1 VADYTVNL
9 RLAVQGSK
17 ELEKLNKKIDK
28 TRKQLNKAEIGS
40 AKFDKSIKKLIKTET
55 NYGQALNRR
64 TKAIDNALRAATG
77 MQTVEQREHQLL
89 IRGNKLRDLRARKE
103 RALNRQRMATRGI
116 TGAIGSGI
124 IGGGFPLLFG
134 QGPIAA
140 AGGALGGVAGGA
152 LSAIPGMGQ
161 MGFALSIAGTA
172 IGSAMEDLNQALRKP
187 EENIDNLVGKLGL
200 VGTPTEKMA
209 KELEKL
215 GLKGSAAKLV
225 MDKFNERFGNSPEI
239 IEENA
244 EKMLEFK
251 NKINELG
258 TAITLFLGKS
268 LIPFI
273 NSITGAMSQ
282 GNLLKSLKAQ
292 EGVNFSKAQQS
303 IVNQSQLEAQRL
315 FKTTNQGKDIGKSY
329 SQIFDERLTF
339 NLKKAVDSP
348 DVTPNLLPGT
358 SQGGT
363 LPKDPTQDFID
374 KTKFN
379 KEILPLQQ
387 ALELEQKRLNTSG
400 EKLTLMQ
407 EQFELT
413 NLENELELLKLD
425 NKGTENDLHGDTI
438 KKLEAQ
444 INLQEQVV
452 DNARALAD
460 PFRQVSNIIAQDI
473 GDGIRGLIRG
483 TETLSGLLN
492 NVVNKLIDGFIN
504 MAIFGNFGGTFE
516 RGGGGLLGAIFKA
529 NGGPVKKGGSYIVG
543 ERGPE
548 MFSPGVSGTI
558 TPNHALGGSTNVIV
572 NVDASGSTVEGDEE
586 GGRELGRLISAAVQ
600 SELVQQKRPGGIL
613 A

>member
-292 EGVNFSKAQQS
+292 EGANFSKAQQS

-339 NLKKAVDSP
+339 NLKKAVSSP

>member
-292 EGVNFSKAQQS
+292 EGANFSKAQQS

-339 NLKKAVDSP
+339 NLKKAVSSP

-483 TETLSGLLN
+483 TETLGGLLN

>member
-1 VADYTVNL
+1 MADYTVNL

-40 AKFDKSIKKLIKTET
+40 AKFDKSIQKLIKTET

-239 IEENA
+239 IKENS

-273 NSITGAMSQ
+273 DSITGAMSQ
-282 GNLLKSLKAQ
+282 GNLLKALKAQ
-292 EGVNFSKAQQS
+292 EGQNFGKVQQS
-303 IVNQSQLEAQRL
+303 IVNQSQKEADRI
-315 FKTTNQGKDIGKSY
+315 FKSTNQGKDIGKTR

-339 NLKKAVDSP
+339 NLKKAVGSP
-348 DVTPNLLPGT
+348 DVTPNLLAGT
-358 SQGGT
+358 SQGGPPPT
-363 LPKDPTQDFID
+363 DPTQDFIN

-387 ALELEQKRLNTSG
+387 ALEIEEKRLNTSA

-407 EQFELT
+407 EQFELI

-452 DNARALAD
+452 NNAKALAD

-483 TETLSGLLN
+483 TETLGNLLN

-516 RGGGGLLGAIFKA
+516 RGSGLLGAIFKA

-558 TPNHALGGSTNVIV
+558 TPNHALGGSTTVVV
-572 NVDASGSTVEGDEE
+572 NVDASGTEVQGDEE
-586 GGRELGRLISAAVQ
+586 QGRELGRLISAAVQ
-600 SELVQQKRPGGIL
+600 SELIQQKRPGGIL

>member
-292 EGVNFSKAQQS
+292 EGANFSKAQQS

-339 NLKKAVDSP
+339 NLKKAVSSP
-348 DVTPNLLPGT
+348 DVTPNLLPKT

>member
-1 VADYTVNL
+1 
-9 RLAVQGSK
+9 
-17 ELEKLNKKIDK
+17 
-28 TRKQLNKAEIGS
+28 
-40 AKFDKSIKKLIKTET
+40 
-55 NYGQALNRR
+55 
-64 TKAIDNALRAATG
+64 

-134 QGPIAA
+134 QGPLAA
-140 AGGALGGVAGGA
+140 AGGAIGGLAGGA

-161 MGFALSIAGTA
+161 FGFALSIAGTA
-172 IGSAMEDLNQALRKP
+172 IGSSMENLSQALRKP
-187 EENIDNLVGKLGL
+187 EENIENLIGKLGL

-215 GLKGSAAKLV
+215 GLRGSAAKLV
-225 MDKFNERFGNSPEI
+225 MDEFNEKFGDSPDAI
-239 IEENA
+239 RENT
-244 EKMLEFK
+244 EMMLEFK
-251 NKINELG
+251 NRVNELG

-273 NSITGAMSQ
+273 DEITGAISQ

-292 EGVNFSKAQQS
+292 EGANFSKAQQS

-315 FKTTNQGKDIGKSY
+315 FKTTNQGKDIGKTY
-329 SQIFDERLTF
+329 TQIFDERLIF
-339 NLKKAVDSP
+339 NLKKAVGSP
-348 DVTPNLLPGT
+348 DVTPSLLPGPL
-358 SQGGT
+358 QEGT
-363 LPKDPTQDFID
+363 LDPTQDLID
-374 KTKFN
+374 KTRFN

-387 ALELEQKRLNTSG
+387 ALEIEQKRLNTSS
-400 EKLTLMQ
+400 EKLILMQ

-444 INLQEQVV
+444 VDLQQQVV
-452 DNARALAD
+452 NNAKALAD

-483 TETLSGLLN
+483 TETLGNLLN

-516 RGGGGLLGAIFKA
+516 RGSGLLGAIFKA
-529 NGGPVKKGGSYIVG
+529 NGGPVKAGGSYIVG

-548 MFSPGVSGTI
+548 MFSPGVSGMI
-558 TPNHALGGSTNVIV
+558 TPNHALGGSTTVIV
-572 NVDASGSTVEGDEE
+572 NVDASGTEVQGDEE
-586 GGRELGRLISAAVQ
+586 QGRQLGRLISAAVQ
-600 SELVQQKRPGGIL
+600 SEIIQQKRPGGIL

>member
-292 EGVNFSKAQQS
+292 EGANFSKAQQS

>member
-292 EGVNFSKAQQS
+292 EGANFSKAQQS

-339 NLKKAVDSP
+339 NLKKAVGSP